1 MDLQY
6 KLLTVKLISQLQE
19 VFAKE
24 ATTWSVNNE
33 RNHQF

>member
-6 KLLTVKLISQLQE
+6 KFLTVKLISQLQE

-24 ATTWSVNNE
+24 AISFIINSSVS
-33 RNHQF
+33 